1 MSGRWRRRAGVFV
14 DNLAQQGVRLPMAWI
29 TRIRNET
36 AEEYFRRAICEAGQK
51 GLAFRRGGGSYLS
64 VRGVAVTHKDTWN
77 KLSQWRLHGVLGGW
91 SGDQLCLVTARQ
103 WMEVVKAPRQKL
115 GWVVRAIPPSEGFC
129 HAIELDDQKIV
140 TLSRY
145 LYQHARPMSEVIPD
159 PWKWIP
165 KARAQNGQN
174 TAGGT
179 D

>member
-1 MSGRWRRRAGVFV
+1 
-14 DNLAQQGVRLPMAWI
+14 MAWI
-29 TRIRNET
+29 TRIRNEQQKNT
-36 AEEYFRRAICEAGQK
+36 SDVRFVKLDRRVSPSEERRILLERP
-51 GLAFRRGGGSYLS
+51 RRSRNTQGHL
-64 VRGVAVTHKDTWN
+64 N